1 MRVDGEDTGRLES
14 EVWILGGTGR
24 SGRAIA
30 AELLSRGVT
39 PVLVGRD
46 RRPAMKCLYLALMSL
61 ARASHAA
68 LEQTRTSAGSTIGI
82 SAGQAT

>member
-1 MRVDGEDTGRLES
+1 MGT

-30 AELLSRGVT
+30 AELVSRGIT

-46 RRPAMKCLYLALMSL
+46 ASRLTEAARQVAAARQVDRSRAAQHPVKRGPWCPARS
-61 ARASHAA
+61 RS
-68 LEQTRTSAGSTIGI
+68 
-82 SAGQAT
+82 

>member
-1 MRVDGEDTGRLES
+1 MGT

-30 AELLSRGVT
+30 AELVSRGIT

-46 RRPAMKCLYLALMSL
+46 AARLAEAVRLTEASPPDTRRNADRGGRSN
-61 ARASHAA
+61 
-68 LEQTRTSAGSTIGI
+68 G
-82 SAGQAT
+82 